1 MNLHTPPP
9 LDIYHLLDP
18 VGETGT
24 HVTAPRES
32 CLARNGNRIR
42 LARLLVG
49 DVTLFGILMV
59 ARVSTDGYQIYKH
72 TYPFEVALGIIE
84 HRLDPSKPKP
94 RGRKPKTPKKKA
106 VEVLPLEDLPLFN
119 FKGAAS

>member
-1 MNLHTPPP
+1 MMNLHTAPPA
-9 LDIYHLLDP
+9 DIVHQLDP

-24 HVTAPRES
+24 HVTTPRDS
-32 CLARNGNRIR
+32 CMKNNGNRIR

-72 TYPFEVALGIIE
+72 KYTFEVALEIIE

-94 RGRKPKTPKKKA
+94 RGRKPKTPKAKT

-119 FKGAAS
+119 FKGAA